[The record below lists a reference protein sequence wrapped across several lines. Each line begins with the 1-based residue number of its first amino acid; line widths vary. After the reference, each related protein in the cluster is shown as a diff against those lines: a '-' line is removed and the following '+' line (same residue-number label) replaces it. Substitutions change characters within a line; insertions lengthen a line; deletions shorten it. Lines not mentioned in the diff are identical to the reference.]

1 MNSKKSILL
10 LFLYFSLLLKNF
22 SVSVINARS
31 SFDLKNK
38 QDRIYEAVNPK
49 SSKIQIAITGT
60 FDEVQKYFEKNNWS
74 DGITITQP
82 TTDKIEK
89 YLLFTPYQRDKILVY
104 DATTYN
110 VAVNAIMSGCSPQMM
125 PLCIAITEAMGN
137 DEIVNSL
144 KSSHATTPYAWVNGP
159 IGRQLGI
166 DFGQGMISDLKNK
179 ALARFINLALLNIV
193 GININSSH
201 STFGSVG
208 PYVFSEDEKVCLEVG
223 WNPYHVDLGK
233 NLNDNTL
240 TFSTATSWGN
250 NLTPATPD
258 PEKIKNLIAD
268 DITEKQDS
276 ALGGENS
283 HCYRTIFIT
292 KNVADNLK
300 DKYTTKS
307 QLEDAL
313 IESAKRPFDLR
324 AYAKYHADPNGSHSD
339 MDYDTYYNNLLKSE
353 SDITVFESPPE
364 WYYQILNNISPK
376 IYTSSVMKK
385 GETRILV
392 LGDISR
398 NKVQTLSGG
407 ISVTIDIK
415 LPNKWDALLEQINQD
430 PKTFRYFEPI
440 SNFFFDKTGGTYD
453 TSEALNESDIAKF
466 SEPKPFMY
474 SVMSPVGKNA
484 VEMITQAPRLDT
496 LKGKTIALVGKSFGA
511 PITQAVIKELIER
524 DYPTATVIT
533 YDQVGYGGSFSVFSP
548 STQNK
553 NFQDKL
559 KEYKVDAVISG
570 NCGCGLCTVKEAG
583 SSICA
588 EYIGIPTVTVG
599 APSFISEIH
608 STGTNRGVPVL
619 RTVEYPH
626 AFASETTKE
635 LQTNARDILY
645 PNIIKALTTEI
656 TPEEIDAYSNESETS
671 YNEVIVSG
679 TYEMMQEFY
688 KMTGWSDGLP
698 TGLPTDEKVEE
709 YLKYTPY
716 NGYSSLGI
724 IPVAY
729 REARVYTVAVN
740 AIMADVRP
748 EYMPL
753 CIAFV
758 QAMTD
763 GDWRK
768 PLSSTHGWSPYAW
781 INGPIARQLGISCG
795 KGMINKENNKKFSR
809 FIDFAMLNIGGYY
822 IKENR
827 MGTFGYLTPW
837 SFSEDEKACLEV
849 GWNPYHVDKGYRL
862 NDNTVTAA
870 STIFWGSEL
879 TPQSN
884 DSEQLKNII
893 AFDITEKQQNSLG
906 NTNPQVFRAML
917 LTENI
922 AKKLKIK
929 YNSKSKYE
937 DELINTARRLTWLR
951 VYAHYWANTGG
962 TLYNRMT
969 LEEHYAKII
978 NTEDED
984 AKMTDVPI
992 WYQKLLS
999 NTKQIMTGATM
1010 IKGNTSLIITGDST
1024 MNRVQILPGGGFKT
1038 IKLELSDNWD
1048 QLMNEL
1054 GYEQLRNFYIGNED
1068 EDEPHIIGPVDV
1080 SNILKDGTYR
1090 IMPNVNAVNS
1100 KGKIFSDIT
1109 TGIVTYYTSD
1119 SEKANE
1125 ISNQNLAFIISSL
1138 GTSSSIRVTSGIIN
1152 EYRILPSSVSYNIQ
1166 KDVSTLD
1173 ANIFKNAKIIISAR
1187 KETPDGSSIVL
1198 SSTVN
1203 CVMFDLEGDIEILN
1217 GNTPGF
1223 LTKNNDS
1230 YTLNSSARYESIAR
1244 LGVKISDNIYKIFI
1258 ITKGFGKFIYT
1269 YNSSVETYSII
1280 YHANGGV
1287 GEDYVV
1293 SKVVVGENILATL
1306 VETKIT
1312 PKENKQFV
1320 GWAKSENGKS
1330 IKEIMIKIEGNTKL
1344 YALWKDVE
1352 IEPEPV
1358 QEPKKSGIKT
1368 GAIIGIIVG
1377 CIIIIVGGLSIYY
1390 FVIRKRK
1397 KLKQMDMD
1405 MNTGIISK

>member
-1 MNSKKSILL
+1 MKNIMLL
-10 LFLYFSLLLKNF
+10 VLYFFLMLRNF
-22 SVSVINARS
+22 SVSLENVGT
-31 SFDLKNK
+31 SFELANS
-38 QDRIYEAVNPK
+38 QDRIYKAVNPK
-49 SSKIQIAITGT
+49 SSKIEIAITGT

-74 DGITITQP
+74 DGITITPP
-82 TTDKIEK
+82 TADKIEK
-89 YLLFTPYQRDKILVY
+89 YLLFTPYQSDKVLVN

-144 KSSHATTPYAWVNGP
+144 KSSHAITPYAWVNGP
-159 IGRQLGI
+159 IVRQLGI
-166 DFGQGMISDLKNK
+166 DFYQGMISDVNNK

-193 GININSSH
+193 GININSSDR
-201 STFGSVG
+201 TFGSVG
-208 PYVFSEDEKVCLEVG
+208 PYVFAEDEEACLDIG

-250 NLTPATPD
+250 NLTPATPE

-276 ALGGENS
+276 ALGGGNS

-300 DKYTTKS
+300 DGYTTKE

-313 IESAKRPFDLR
+313 IKSAKRPFDLR

-339 MDYDTYYNNLLKSE
+339 IDYDTYYNNLLESE
-353 SDITVFESPPE
+353 SDITVYESAPE

-385 GETRILV
+385 GETRILI
-392 LGDISR
+392 LGDNSR

-440 SNFFFDKTGGTYD
+440 SKFFLDKTGGTYD
-453 TSEALNESDIAKF
+453 TSEALSEEDITKF
-466 SEPKPFMY
+466 SEPKPYYMY
-474 SVMSPVGKNA
+474 SIMSPVGKNA

-496 LKGKTIALVGKSFGA
+496 LKGKTIALVGRSFSA
-511 PITQAVIKELIER
+511 PITQAVIKDLIER
-524 DYPTATVIT
+524 DYPTANVIT
-533 YDQVGYGGSFSVFSP
+533 VDQVGYGGSYSVFNP

-553 NFQDKL
+553 EFQEKL
-559 KEYKVDAVISG
+559 KKYKVDAVISG

-599 APSFISEIH
+599 APAFISEIH
-608 STGTNRGVPVL
+608 LTGTNRGVPVL

-626 AFASETTKE
+626 AFSSETTQE
-635 LQTNARDILY
+635 LQKNARDILY

-656 TPEEIDAYSNESETS
+656 TPEEINSYSNESEIS

-679 TYEMMQEFY
+679 TYEMIQEYY
-688 KMTGWSDGLP
+688 KMVGWNDGLP
-698 TGLPTDEKVEE
+698 TGLPTAEKVEE

-740 AIMADVRP
+740 AIMADCRP

-758 QAMTD
+758 QAMTN
-763 GDWRK
+763 GEWRK

-795 KGMINKENNKKFSR
+795 KGMINSENNKKFAR

-849 GWNPYHVDKGYRL
+849 GWNPYHVDKGFHL

-870 STIFWGSEL
+870 SAIFWGSEL

-906 NTNPQVFRAML
+906 NTNPQVFRTML
-917 LTENI
+917 LTKNI
-922 AKKLKIK
+922 AKKLKNK
-929 YNSKSKYE
+929 YKSKSEYE
-937 DELINTARRLTWLR
+937 DALINTARRPIWLR

-962 TLYNRMT
+962 SLYNRMT
-969 LEEHYAKII
+969 LEEHYAQII
-978 NTEDED
+978 DTEAED

-992 WYQKLLS
+992 WYQKMLS
-999 NTKQIMTGATM
+999 GTEQIMTGATM
-1010 IKGNTSLIITGDST
+1010 TKGNTSIIITGYST
-1024 MNRVQILPGGGFKT
+1024 MNTVQILPGGGFKT
-1038 IKLELSDNWD
+1038 IKLELPDNWD
-1048 QLMNEL
+1048 QLMDEL
-1054 GYEQLRNFYIGNED
+1054 DYKPLRNFYLGKED
-1068 EDEPHIIGPVDV
+1068 DEEPHIIGPVDV
-1080 SNILKDGTYR
+1080 SNILKDGNYR
-1090 IMPNVNAVNS
+1090 IMSNAKEVDS
-1100 KGKIFSDIT
+1100 KGKIFSNIT
-1109 TGIVTYYTSD
+1109 TSIVIYYTSD
-1119 SEKANE
+1119 SGKAIE
-1125 ISNQNLAFIISSL
+1125 ITNQNLAFIIGNL
-1138 GTSSSIRVTSGIIN
+1138 GTSSSIRVTNDIIID
-1152 EYRILPSSVSYNIQ
+1152 YIILPSSVSYDIQ
-1166 KDVSTLD
+1166 KDVSALD
-1173 ANIFKNAKIIISAR
+1173 ANIFKNANIIISANQ
-1187 KETPDGSSIVL
+1187 KTPDGSSIVL

-1203 CVMFDLEGDIEILN
+1203 CVTYDLDGDIEILN

-1230 YTLNSSARYESIAR
+1230 YILNSSARYESIAR
-1244 LGVKISDNIYKIFI
+1244 LGVKISDNTYKIFT

-1293 SKVVVGENILATL
+1293 SKVTYGENVLATL
-1306 VETKIT
+1306 AETKVT
-1312 PKENKQFV
+1312 PKENKQFM
-1320 GWAKSENGKS
+1320 GWATSENGKA
-1330 IKEIMIKIEGNTKL
+1330 IKEIMIKIEGNKEL
-1344 YALWKDVE
+1344 YALWKDIE
-1352 IEPEPV
+1352 IEPEP
-1358 QEPKKSGIKT
+1358 EPVPEHKNSGTST

-1377 CIIIIVGGLSIYY
+1377 CIIIIVGFSIYY

-1397 KLKQMDMD
+1397 KMKQIDEDMD
-1405 MNTGIISK
+1405 FGPISK

>member
-1 MNSKKSILL
+1 MKNIVLL
-10 LFLYFSLLLKNF
+10 VLYFFLMLRNF
-22 SVSVINARS
+22 SVSLENVGT
-31 SFDLKNK
+31 SFELANR
-38 QDRIYEAVNPK
+38 QDRIYKAVNPK
-49 SSKIQIAITGT
+49 SSKIEIAITGT

-74 DGITITQP
+74 DGITITPP
-82 TTDKIEK
+82 TADKIEK
-89 YLLFTPYQRDKILVY
+89 YLLFTPYQSDKVLVN

-144 KSSHATTPYAWVNGP
+144 KSSHAITPYAWVNGP
-159 IGRQLGI
+159 IVRQLGI
-166 DFGQGMISDLKNK
+166 DFCQGMISDVNNK

-193 GININSSH
+193 GININSSDR
-201 STFGSVG
+201 TFGSVG
-208 PYVFSEDEKVCLEVG
+208 PYVFAEDEEACLEVG

-276 ALGGENS
+276 ALGGGNS

-292 KNVADNLK
+292 QNVADNLK
-300 DKYTTKS
+300 DGYTTKE

-313 IESAKRPFDLR
+313 IKSAKRPFDLR

-339 MDYDTYYNNLLKSE
+339 IDYDTYYNNLLKSE
-353 SDITVFESPPE
+353 SDITVYESAPE

-392 LGDISR
+392 LGDDSR

-440 SNFFFDKTGGTYD
+440 SKFFLDKTGGTYD
-453 TSEALNESDIAKF
+453 TSEALSEEDITKF
-466 SEPKPFMY
+466 SEPKPYMY
-474 SVMSPVGKNA
+474 SIMSPVGKNA
-484 VEMITQAPRLDT
+484 VDMITQAPRLDT
-496 LKGKTIALVGKSFGA
+496 LKGKTIALVGRSFSA
-511 PITQAVIKELIER
+511 PITQAVIKDLIER
-524 DYPTATVIT
+524 DYPTANVIT
-533 YDQVGYGGSFSVFSP
+533 VDQVGYGGSYSVFNP

-553 NFQDKL
+553 EFQQKL

-599 APSFISEIH
+599 APAFISEIH
-608 STGTNRGVPVL
+608 LTGTNRGVPVL

-626 AFASETTKE
+626 AFSSETTQE
-635 LQTNARDILY
+635 LQKNARDILY

-656 TPEEIDAYSNESETS
+656 TPEEINSYSNESETS

-679 TYEMMQEFY
+679 TYEMIQEYY
-688 KMTGWSDGLP
+688 KMVGWNDGLP
-698 TGLPTDEKVEE
+698 TGLPTAEKVEE

-740 AIMADVRP
+740 AIMADCRP

-758 QAMTD
+758 QAMTN
-763 GDWRK
+763 GEWRK

-795 KGMINKENNKKFSR
+795 KGMINSENNKKFAR

-849 GWNPYHVDKGYRL
+849 GWNPYHVDKGFHL

-870 STIFWGSEL
+870 SAIFWGSEL

-906 NTNPQVFRAML
+906 NTNPQVFRTML

-922 AKKLKIK
+922 AKKLKNK
-929 YNSKSKYE
+929 YKSKSEYE
-937 DELINTARRLTWLR
+937 DALINTARRPIWLR

-962 TLYNRMT
+962 SLYNRMT
-969 LEEHYAKII
+969 LEEHYAQII
-978 NTEDED
+978 DTEAED

-992 WYQKLLS
+992 WYQKMLS
-999 NTKQIMTGATM
+999 GTEQIMTGATM
-1010 IKGNTSLIITGDST
+1010 TKGNTSIIITGYST
-1024 MNRVQILPGGGFKT
+1024 MNTVQILPGGGFKT
-1038 IKLELSDNWD
+1038 IKLELPDNWD
-1048 QLMNEL
+1048 QLMDEL
-1054 GYEQLRNFYIGNED
+1054 DYEPLRNFYLGKED

-1080 SNILKDGTYR
+1080 GDILKDGNYR
-1090 IMPNVNAVNS
+1090 IMPNAKQVNS
-1100 KGKIFSDIT
+1100 RGKIFSNIT

-1119 SEKANE
+1119 SGKAIE
-1125 ISNQNLAFIISSL
+1125 ITNQNLAFIIGNL
-1138 GTSSSIRVTSGIIN
+1138 GTSSSIRVTTGIIID
-1152 EYRILPSSVSYNIQ
+1152 YIILPSSVSSDIQ
-1166 KDVSTLD
+1166 KDVSALD
-1173 ANIFKNAKIIISAR
+1173 ANIFKNANIIISANQ
-1187 KETPDGSSIVL
+1187 KTPDGSSIVL

-1203 CVMFDLEGDIEILN
+1203 CVTFDLDGDIEILN

-1230 YTLNSSARYESIAR
+1230 YILNSSARYESIAR
-1244 LGVKISDNIYKIFI
+1244 LGVKISDNTYKIFT

-1293 SKVVVGENILATL
+1293 SKVTYGENVLATL
-1306 VETKIT
+1306 AETKVT

-1320 GWAKSENGKS
+1320 GWATSENGKA
-1330 IKEIMIKIEGNTKL
+1330 IKEIMIKIEGNKEL
-1344 YALWKDVE
+1344 YALWKDIE
-1352 IEPEPV
+1352 IEPEP
-1358 QEPKKSGIKT
+1358 EPVPEHKNSGTST

-1377 CIIIIVGGLSIYY
+1377 CIIIIVGFSIYY

-1397 KLKQMDMD
+1397 KMKQMDEDMD
-1405 MNTGIISK
+1405 FGPISK

>member
-1 MNSKKSILL
+1 M
-10 LFLYFSLLLKNF
+10 
-22 SVSVINARS
+22 
-31 SFDLKNK
+31 
-38 QDRIYEAVNPK
+38 
-49 SSKIQIAITGT
+49 
-60 FDEVQKYFEKNNWS
+60 
-74 DGITITQP
+74 
-82 TTDKIEK
+82 
-89 YLLFTPYQRDKILVY
+89 
-104 DATTYN
+104 
-110 VAVNAIMSGCSPQMM
+110 AVNAVMSGCSPQMM

-137 DEIVNSL
+137 NEIVNSL
-144 KSSHATTPYAWVNGP
+144 KSSHASTPYAWINGP

-166 DFGQGMISDLKNK
+166 DFDQGMISDVKNK

-193 GININSSH
+193 GIKINNSDR
-201 STFGSVG
+201 TFGTVE
-208 PYVFSEDEKVCLEVG
+208 PYVFAEDEEACLEVG

-276 ALGGENS
+276 ALGGGNS

-292 KNVADNLK
+292 QNVADNLK
-300 DKYTTKS
+300 DGYTTKAE
-307 QLEDAL
+307 LEDAL

-324 AYAKYHADPNGSHSD
+324 AYAKYHADPNGNHTD
-339 MDYDTYYNNLLKSE
+339 IDYDTYYNNLLNSE
-353 SDITVFESPPE
+353 SDITPYESAPE
-364 WYYQILNNISPK
+364 WYYQILKDTK
-376 IYTSSVMKK
+376 IYTSSVLKK

-398 NKVQTLSGG
+398 NKIQTLSGG

-430 PKTFRYFEPI
+430 PKTFRYLEPI
-440 SNFFFDKTGGTYD
+440 SNFFLGETGGTYD
-453 TSEALNESDIAKF
+453 TSEALNEKDITKF
-466 SEPKPFMY
+466 SEPKPLYMY
-474 SVMSPVGKNA
+474 SVMSPVGKNS

-496 LKGKTIALVGKSFGA
+496 LKGKTIALVGRSFGA
-511 PITQAVIKELIER
+511 PITQAVLKELIER

-533 YDQVGYGGSFSVFSP
+533 VDQVGYGGSYSVFNP
-548 STQNK
+548 SKQNK
-553 NFQDKL
+553 EFQQKL

-599 APSFISEIH
+599 APAFIFEIH

-626 AFASETTKE
+626 AFSSETVVE
-635 LQTNARDILY
+635 LQKNARDILY

-656 TPEEIDAYSNESETS
+656 TSDEINSYSNESQQS

-679 TYEMMQEFY
+679 TYEMIQEYY
-688 KMTGWSDGLP
+688 KMVGWSDGLP
-698 TGLPTDEKVEE
+698 TGLPTAEKVEE

-740 AIMADVRP
+740 AIMADCRA

-758 QAMTD
+758 QAMTN

-768 PLSSTHGWSPYAW
+768 PLTSTHGWSPYAW

-795 KGMINKENNKKFSR
+795 KGMINSENNKKFAR

-827 MGTFGYLTPW
+827 MGTYGYLTPW

-849 GWNPYHVDKGYRL
+849 GWNPYHVDKGYHL
-862 NDNTVTAA
+862 NDNTVTSA
-870 STIFWGSEL
+870 SSIFWGSEL
-879 TPQSN
+879 TPQVN

-893 AFDITEKQQNSLG
+893 AFDITEKQQNALG
-906 NTNPQVFRAML
+906 NTNPQVFRTML

-922 AKKLKIK
+922 AQRL
-929 YNSKSKYE
+929 KSKYKSKSEYE
-937 DELINTARRLTWLR
+937 DALINTARRPIWLR
-951 VYAHYWANTGG
+951 VYAHYWANTGRP
-962 TLYNRMT
+962 LYNQMT
-969 LEEHYAKII
+969 LQEDYDQII
-978 NTEDED
+978 GTENED

-992 WYQKLLS
+992 WYQKMLS
-999 NTKQIMTGATM
+999 DTKQIMTGATM
-1010 IKGNTSLIITGDST
+1010 TKGNTSIIITGDST
-1024 MNRVQILPGGGFKT
+1024 MNRVQILPGGGYNT
-1038 IKLELSDNWD
+1038 IKIELSDNWD
-1048 QLMNEL
+1048 QLMDEL
-1054 GYEQLRNFYIGNED
+1054 GYEQLKNFYLGKE
-1068 EDEPHIIGPVDV
+1068 EEPQIIGPIDV
-1080 SNILKDGTYR
+1080 SDILTDGNYR
-1090 IMPNVNAVNS
+1090 IMPNVKGVNS
-1100 KGKIFSDIT
+1100 TGKIFSDIA
-1109 TGIVTYYTSD
+1109 TGIVTYYKSD
-1119 SEKANE
+1119 SGKAME
-1125 ISNQNLAFIISSL
+1125 ITNQNLAFIIGSL
-1138 GTSSSIRVTSGIIN
+1138 GTSSSIIVDDGIIK
-1152 EYRILPSSVSYNIQ
+1152 YYIIRPSSVPYDIQ
-1166 KDVSTLD
+1166 KDASALD
-1173 ANIFKNAKIIISAR
+1173 ANIFKDANINISAV
-1187 KETPDGSSIVL
+1187 KGSTPDGSSIIL

-1203 CVMFDLEGDIEILN
+1203 CVMFDLDGDIEILN

-1223 LTKNNDS
+1223 LTKNNDF
-1230 YTLNSSARYESIAR
+1230 YILNSSARYESIAR
-1244 LGVKISDNIYKIFI
+1244 LGVKISHNIYKIFI

-1280 YHANGGV
+1280 YHPNGGV
-1287 GEDYVV
+1287 GEDYVL
-1293 SKVVVGENILATL
+1293 SKVAYGENILATL
-1306 VETKIT
+1306 AETKVT

-1320 GWAKSENGKS
+1320 GWATSENGKA
-1330 IKEIMIKIEGNTKL
+1330 IKEIIIKIEGNTEL

-1352 IEPEPV
+1352 IEPEPKNS
-1358 QEPKKSGIKT
+1358 KKSEIST

-1377 CIIIIVGGLSIYY
+1377 CIAIVVGFSIYC
-1390 FVIRKRK
+1390 FVVRKRK
-1397 KLKQMDMD
+1397 KMKQMDMD
-1405 MNTGIISK
+1405 IGSINLK

>member
-1 MNSKKSILL
+1 
-10 LFLYFSLLLKNF
+10 
-22 SVSVINARS
+22 
-31 SFDLKNK
+31 
-38 QDRIYEAVNPK
+38 
-49 SSKIQIAITGT
+49 
-60 FDEVQKYFEKNNWS
+60 
-74 DGITITQP
+74 
-82 TTDKIEK
+82 
-89 YLLFTPYQRDKILVY
+89 
-104 DATTYN
+104 
-110 VAVNAIMSGCSPQMM
+110 
-125 PLCIAITEAMGN
+125 MGN

-144 KSSHATTPYAWVNGP
+144 KSSHAITPYAWVNGP
-159 IGRQLGI
+159 IVRQLGI
-166 DFGQGMISDLKNK
+166 DFNQGMISDVNNK

-193 GININSSH
+193 GININSSDR
-201 STFGSVG
+201 TFGSVG
-208 PYVFSEDEKVCLEVG
+208 PYVFAEDEEACLEVG

-276 ALGGENS
+276 ALGGGNS

-292 KNVADNLK
+292 QNVADNLK
-300 DKYTTKS
+300 DGYTTKE

-313 IESAKRPFDLR
+313 IKSAKRPFDLR

-339 MDYDTYYNNLLKSE
+339 IDYDTYYNNLLKSE
-353 SDITVFESPPE
+353 SDITVYESAPE
-364 WYYQILNNISPK
+364 WYYQIMNNISPK

-385 GETRILV
+385 GETRILI

-440 SNFFFDKTGGTYD
+440 SNFFLDKTGGTYD
-453 TSEALNESDIAKF
+453 TSEALSEEDITKF
-466 SEPKPFMY
+466 SEPTPYMY
-474 SVMSPVGKNA
+474 SIMSPVGKNA
-484 VEMITQAPRLDT
+484 VDMITQAPRLDT
-496 LKGKTIALVGKSFGA
+496 LNGKTIALVGRSFSA
-511 PITQAVIKELIER
+511 PITQAVIKDLIER
-524 DYPTATVIT
+524 DYPTAKVIT
-533 YDQVGYGGSFSVFSP
+533 VDQVGYGGSYSVFNP

-553 NFQDKL
+553 EFQQKL

-599 APSFISEIH
+599 APAFISEIH
-608 STGTNRGVPVL
+608 LTGANRGVPVL

-626 AFASETTKE
+626 AFSSETTQE
-635 LQTNARDILY
+635 LQKNARDILY

-656 TPEEIDAYSNESETS
+656 TPEEINSYSNESETS

-679 TYEMMQEFY
+679 TYEMIQEYY
-688 KMTGWSDGLP
+688 KMVGWNDGLP
-698 TGLPTDEKVEE
+698 TGLPTAEKVEE

-740 AIMADVRP
+740 AIMADCRP

-758 QAMTD
+758 QAMTN
-763 GDWRK
+763 GEWRK

-795 KGMINKENNKKFSR
+795 KGMINSENNKKFAR

-837 SFSEDEKACLEV
+837 SFSEDEKACLEI
-849 GWNPYHVDKGYRL
+849 GWNPYHVDKGFHL

-870 STIFWGSEL
+870 SAIFWGSEL

-906 NTNPQVFRAML
+906 NTNPQVFRTML

-922 AKKLKIK
+922 AKKLKSK
-929 YNSKSKYE
+929 YKSKSEYE
-937 DELINTARRLTWLR
+937 DALINTARRPIWLR

-969 LEEHYAKII
+969 LREHYGQII
-978 NTEDED
+978 RTEAED

-992 WYQKLLS
+992 WYQKMLS
-999 NTKQIMTGATM
+999 GIEQIMTGATM
-1010 IKGNTSLIITGDST
+1010 TKGNTSIIITGYST
-1024 MNRVQILPGGGFKT
+1024 MNTVQILPGGGFKT
-1038 IKLELSDNWD
+1038 IKLELPDNWD
-1048 QLMNEL
+1048 QLMDEL
-1054 GYEQLRNFYIGNED
+1054 GYEPLRNFYLGKED
-1068 EDEPHIIGPVDV
+1068 EDEPHIIGPIDV
-1080 SNILKDGTYR
+1080 HDILKDGIYR
-1090 IMPNVNAVNS
+1090 IMYNAKSVNS
-1100 KGKIFSDIT
+1100 RGKIFSNIT

-1119 SEKANE
+1119 SGKAIE
-1125 ISNQNLAFIISSL
+1125 ITNQNLAFIIGNL
-1138 GTSSSIRVTSGIIN
+1138 GTSSSIRVSAGIIVD
-1152 EYRILPSSVSYNIQ
+1152 YIILPSSVPYDIQ
-1166 KDVSTLD
+1166 KDVSALD
-1173 ANIFKNAKIIISAR
+1173 ANIFKNSNIIISANQ
-1187 KETPDGSSIVL
+1187 KTPDGSSIVL

-1203 CVMFDLEGDIEILN
+1203 CVKFDLDGDIEILD

-1223 LTKNNDS
+1223 LTRNNDS
-1230 YTLNSSARYESIAR
+1230 YILNSSARYESIAR
-1244 LGVKISDNIYKIFI
+1244 LGVKISDNTYKIFT
-1258 ITKGFGKFIYT
+1258 ITKGLGKFIFT

-1293 SKVVVGENILATL
+1293 SKVTYGENVLATL
-1306 VETKIT
+1306 AETKVT

-1320 GWAKSENGKS
+1320 GWATSENVKAF
-1330 IKEIMIKIEGNTKL
+1330 KEIIIKIEGNKEL
-1344 YALWKDVE
+1344 YALWKD

-1358 QEPKKSGIKT
+1358 PEPKNSETST

-1377 CIIIIVGGLSIYY
+1377 CVIIVVGFSIYY
-1390 FVIRKRK
+1390 FVINKRK
-1397 KLKQMDMD
+1397 KMKQMDVDMD
-1405 MNTGIISK
+1405 IGLISK

>member
-1 MNSKKSILL
+1 MKNIALL
-10 LFLYFSLLLKNF
+10 VLYFSLMLRNF
-22 SVSVINARS
+22 SVSLENVGT
-31 SFDLKNK
+31 SFELTNK
-38 QDRIYEAVNPK
+38 QDRIYKAVNPK
-49 SSKIQIAITGT
+49 SSKIEIAITGT
-60 FDEVQKYFEKNNWS
+60 FDEVQKYFEKQNWS
-74 DGITITQP
+74 DGITITPP

-89 YLLFTPYQRDKILVY
+89 YLLFTPYPRDKVLVNG
-104 DATTYN
+104 ATTYN
-110 VAVNAIMSGCSPQMM
+110 VAVNAIMSGCSPPMM

-137 DEIVNSL
+137 NEIVNSL
-144 KSSHATTPYAWVNGP
+144 KTSHAITPYAWVNGP
-159 IGRQLGI
+159 IGRQLGL
-166 DFGQGMISDLKNK
+166 DFCQGMISDVKNK

-193 GININSSH
+193 RININSSEG
-201 STFGSVG
+201 TFGSVG
-208 PYVFSEDEKVCLEVG
+208 PYAFSEDEESFLKVG

-276 ALGGENS
+276 ALGSGNS

-292 KNVADNLK
+292 QSVADNLK
-300 DKYTTKS
+300 DGYTTKA

-313 IESAKRPFDLR
+313 IKSAKRPFVLR

-339 MDYDTYYNNLLKSE
+339 IDYDTYYNNLLKSE
-353 SDITVFESPPE
+353 NDITEYESAPE
-364 WYYQILNNISPK
+364 WYYPILKNISPK
-376 IYTSSVMKK
+376 IHTSSVMKK

-440 SNFFFDKTGGTYD
+440 SNFFLDKTGGTYN
-453 TSEALNESDIAKF
+453 TSEALSEEDIAKF
-466 SEPKPFMY
+466 SEPSPFRY
-474 SVMSPVGKNA
+474 SVMSPVGKNT

-496 LKGKTIALVGKSFGA
+496 LNGKTIALVGRSFGA
-511 PITQAVIKELIER
+511 PITQAVIKDLIEK
-524 DYPTATVIT
+524 DYPTAKVLTV
-533 YDQVGYGGSFSVFSP
+533 DQVGYGGSYSVFNP

-553 NFQDKL
+553 EFQQKL

-599 APSFISEIH
+599 APAFISEIH
-608 STGTNRGVPVL
+608 STGSNRGVPVL
-619 RTVEYPH
+619 RTVEYPR
-626 AFASETTKE
+626 AFSSETTQE
-635 LQTNARDILY
+635 LQKNARDILY
-645 PNIIKALTTEI
+645 PNIVKALTTQI
-656 TPEEIDAYSNESETS
+656 TPEEIDSYSNESENS

-679 TYEMMQEFY
+679 TYEMMQEYY
-688 KMTGWSDGLP
+688 KMVGWSDGLP
-698 TGLPTDEKVEE
+698 TGLPTAEKVEE

-729 REARVYTVAVN
+729 REARVYTVVVN

-758 QAMTD
+758 QAMTN

-768 PLSSTHGWSPYAW
+768 PLSSTHGWSPYTW

-795 KGMINKENNKKFSR
+795 KGMINNENNKKFAR

-822 IKENR
+822 IKENK

-849 GWNPYHVDKGYRL
+849 GWNPYHVDKGFHL

-870 STIFWGSEL
+870 SAMFWGSEL
-879 TPQSN
+879 TPQSD
-884 DSEQLKNII
+884 DSEQLKNVI

-922 AKKLKIK
+922 AKKLKNK
-929 YNSKSKYE
+929 YKSKSEYE
-937 DELINTARRLTWLR
+937 DALINTARRPIWLR

-969 LEEHYAKII
+969 LEKHYAEII
-978 NTEDED
+978 ATEAEK

-992 WYQKLLS
+992 WYKKMLNS
-999 NTKQIMTGATM
+999 TEKIMTGATM
-1010 IKGNTSLIITGDST
+1010 TKGNTSIVITGYST
-1024 MNRVQILPGGGFKT
+1024 MNTVQILPGGGFKT
-1038 IKLELSDNWD
+1038 IKLELPDNWD
-1048 QLMNEL
+1048 QLMNEM
-1054 GYEQLRNFYIGNED
+1054 GYEQLKNFYLGKED
-1068 EDEPHIIGPVDV
+1068 EDKPHIIGPVDV
-1080 SNILKDGTYR
+1080 RDILKDGQYR
-1090 IMPNVNAVNS
+1090 IMRNAKEVNS
-1100 KGKIFSDIT
+1100 RGKIFSNIT

-1119 SEKANE
+1119 SGKAIE
-1125 ISNQNLAFIISSL
+1125 ITNQTLAFIISSL
-1138 GTSSSIRVTSGIIN
+1138 GTSSSIKVAGGIIN
-1152 EYRILPSSVSYNIQ
+1152 EYKILPSSVSSDIQ
-1166 KDVSTLD
+1166 KDVSALD
-1173 ANIFKNAKIIISAR
+1173 ANVFKNANIIISVNQR
-1187 KETPDGSSIVL
+1187 TPDGSSIVL

-1203 CVMFDLEGDIEILN
+1203 CVKFELEGEIEILN

-1223 LTKNNDS
+1223 LSKNNDS
-1230 YTLNSSARYESIAR
+1230 FVLNSSARYESIAR
-1244 LGVKISDNIYKIFI
+1244 LGVKNSDSTYKIFT
-1258 ITKGFGKFIYT
+1258 ITKDFGKFIYT
-1269 YNSSVETYSII
+1269 YNSSVEIYSIT

-1293 SKVVVGENILATL
+1293 PKVSYGENVLATL
-1306 VETKIT
+1306 SETKVT

-1320 GWAKSENGKS
+1320 GWATSEKGKA
-1330 IKEIMIKIEGNTKL
+1330 IKEITIKIEGNKEL
-1344 YALWKDVE
+1344 YALWKDIE
-1352 IEPEPV
+1352 IEPEP
-1358 QEPKKSGIKT
+1358 EPEPEPGPEP
-1368 GAIIGIIVG
+1368 
-1377 CIIIIVGGLSIYY
+1377 
-1390 FVIRKRK
+1390 
-1397 KLKQMDMD
+1397 
-1405 MNTGIISK
+1405 